1 MPAGVACVCDDDGLF
16 DGFVTCSHHEC
27 KPKDILGELKS
38 CIHRLIEMAIAFFCV
53 TSVIVGLRLFQR
65 LCLGSGLYPDDWLII
80 VSYICGIPSTVNLI
94 VGLAGNGLGTDA
106 WTVPFDKITTFLRI
120 MYVNEILYFTQVFTV
135 KLSILAFYLRLF
147 PGTIV
152 RRLIWGTIVVT
163 GSFIIIYDLMVIF
176 QCKSISHYWL
186 GWDGESKGS
195 CLSINAL
202 VWANAASSITLD
214 VWMLALPLAQ
224 LRALQLHWKKK
235 IGVAL
240 MFSVGVF
247 VTAVSILRLQFLVK
261 FGSSTNTT
269 SDQFPTSYWS
279 ARWAL
284 NMEAVVGWARFNK
297 RHISIFVAT
306 HTWRNGTPSQSMIA
320 QIIGQGDDSV
330 CKVPGIFFYARGIP
344 VVVNRN
350 IYTGLK
356 VVNGAEYT
364 AVDVVLDPNHP
375 GYHLADDVTIHFGP
389 PLGIIL
395 QSQETKTLAIPSL
408 PAGTILIRPMSH
420 TLDST
425 NSQASFLPARC
436 TRRGLPVAPAFAL
449 TDYKAQGKTFAE
461 VLLEL
466 RGNRVTNGEPSKCD
480 FTSPYV
486 QLSRCTTLQGIKLLS
501 PVRLQDFIGNTLD
514 HPMLDGM
521 RRLKRLAAETR
532 RAYGGRGR
540 EE

>member
-1 MPAGVACVCDDDGLF
+1 MMFIICLLVSVAQFAVGLALNPESVSLPSCPERCLKEALQTSNCSKAGVTCVCNDDGLF

-27 KPKDILGELKS
+27 KPKDILVAINLTTVACDFPIRDDRPK
-38 CIHRLIEMAIAFFCV
+38 LIEMAVAFLCV

-65 LCLGSGLYPDDWLII
+65 LCLGSGLYPDDWLIL
-80 VSYICGIPSTVNLI
+80 VSYVSICGIPSTVNLI

-152 RRLIWGTIVVT
+152 RRLIWGTIVMT

-176 QCKSISHYWL
+176 QCKPVSHYWL

-269 SDQFPTSYWS
+269 WDQFPTSYWS
-279 ARWAL
+279 AVEL
-284 NMEAVVGWARFNK
+284 NYQR
-297 RHISIFVAT
+297 
-306 HTWRNGTPSQSMIA
+306 
-320 QIIGQGDDSV
+320 
-330 CKVPGIFFYARGIP
+330 
-344 VVVNRN
+344 
-350 IYTGLK
+350 
-356 VVNGAEYT
+356 
-364 AVDVVLDPNHP
+364 
-375 GYHLADDVTIHFGP
+375 
-389 PLGIIL
+389 
-395 QSQETKTLAIPSL
+395 AI
-408 PAGTILIRPMSH
+408 
-420 TLDST
+420 
-425 NSQASFLPARC
+425 
-436 TRRGLPVAPAFAL
+436 
-449 TDYKAQGKTFAE
+449 
-461 VLLEL
+461 
-466 RGNRVTNGEPSKCD
+466 
-480 FTSPYV
+480 
-486 QLSRCTTLQGIKLLS
+486 
-501 PVRLQDFIGNTLD
+501 
-514 HPMLDGM
+514 
-521 RRLKRLAAETR
+521 
-532 RAYGGRGR
+532 
-540 EE
+540 